1 MSGVRNLQREYEMAL
16 LLGFVLVAALG
27 IGHNYGLLAV
37 RRMKPNSNR
46 SPHAAIVVAFL
57 GLLALHTVE
66 ILAFAAVYRVLL
78 GWGGLGDLGGSYDAS
93 WSGLIYFSGINFATL
108 GYTQIETSGPIRMI
122 NMMQSLGG
130 FMILTWSATFLY
142 SVCEKAWRE

>member
-1 MSGVRNLQREYEMAL
+1 MAL
-16 LLGFVLVAALG
+16 TIGFCLVAALG
-27 IGHNYGLLAV
+27 VAHHFALRGLDLVSGSEKRGWPNLSLIGVFIGLL
-37 RRMKPNSNR
+37 
-46 SPHAAIVVAFL
+46 II
-57 GLLALHTVE
+57 HTLE

-78 GWGGLGDLGGSYDAS
+78 DWSWMGDLTGEFDRS

-130 FMILTWSATFLY
+130 FMILTWSATFIY
-142 SVCEKAWRE
+142 AAWNQAFKQ